1 MIAYAT
7 LLRRAALVLGVALL
21 GTPGRAQVHY
31 FSLEQQTLDVPGRA
45 FYVEQVLDGRP
56 DRAGLGQVRP
66 KVGALL
72 TAHPRP
78 ADLRPNLVAG
88 LTEFLQS
95 QLPRRPADRPTLVLV
110 RELRV
115 REQEESGV
123 PTPGLFGVP
132 TTVGGGI
139 ARYAQAT
146 LDFYLYAD
154 DGYHFVQTATD
165 SVRPSGFLSRTTDA
179 TLLTSHER
187 NLKKVLERCLT
198 QLARA
203 DWAAALARP
212 AQPLAALAQVGRVAA
227 GGAGLDYAIVAE
239 SVKLTPG
246 YYPTFL
252 AFRNNQ
258 PVPVPTLHLRTTPR
272 TGAGWENQPQVMPLA
287 TTEGKARELPEAWG
301 FTDGQYLYIRH
312 HGHYRRLARQGSA
325 FGFSSTAES
334 GQQALRSGDL
344 LGAALADT
352 RPVPYTLELLTGRIT
367 QFADGGRA
375 ATRIDTAHLYVYRG
389 AGPGPAQPLFLN
401 GQPVGELAENQVLVL
416 PWADPAHEPRLRLG
430 AAPGPE
436 LAFIPDFR
444 QPIYVR
450 VVRKPDPAKP
460 PLELVPAQVGVFD
473 LKRLKQRA
481 GK

>member
-1 MIAYAT
+1 MIEYAT
-7 LLRRAALVLGVALL
+7 LVRRGLLVLAVALL
-21 GTPGRAQVHY
+21 GRAAPAQVHY
-31 FSLEQQTLDVPGRA
+31 FSLDQQTLDVPGRA
-45 FYVEQVLDGRP
+45 FYVGQVLDGRV
-56 DRAGLGQVRP
+56 DRAGIGQVRP

-72 TAHPRP
+72 TAHLRP
-78 ADLRPNLVAG
+78 ADLDPNLVAG
-88 LTEFLQS
+88 LTGFLQN
-95 QLPRRPADRPTLVLV
+95 QLPLRPGDRLTLVLV

-115 REQEESGV
+115 SETETSSVPMPDVSGM
-123 PTPGLFGVP
+123 P
-132 TTVGGGI
+132 TTMGGGI
-139 ARYAQAT
+139 VRRARAT

-165 SVRPSGFLSRTTDA
+165 SVHPLSFFNRAIDVTP
-179 TLLTSHER
+179 LTSHEH
-187 NLKKVLERCLT
+187 NLGKVLERCLT

-203 DWAAALARP
+203 DWAAAQARP
-212 AQPLAALAQVGRVAA
+212 AQSLAALAQVGHVAA
-227 GGAGLDYAIVAE
+227 GGAGLDYAIVAD
-239 SVKLTPG
+239 SVRLTPG

-272 TGAGWENQPQVMPLA
+272 TGAGWENLPQVTPLA

-301 FTDGQYLYIRH
+301 FSDGQYLYLRH

-334 GQQALRSGDL
+334 EQQALRSGDL

-367 QFADGGRA
+367 QFADAGRA
-375 ATRIDTAHLYVYRG
+375 ATRTDTARIYVYRG

-401 GQPVGELAENQVLVL
+401 DQPVGELAENQVLML
-416 PWADPAHEPRLRLG
+416 PWADAVHEPRLRLG
-430 AAPGPE
+430 TAPTPE

-450 VVRKPDPAKP
+450 VARKPAPAAP

-473 LKRLKQRA
+473 LKRIKLRA